1 MGVNWIQLREVINR
15 WSEVQKTWKKKTA
28 HLFNPKAKLNVD
40 VIMLKAMEQREN
52 KLFLCYTDIQD
63 KIKQAL
69 QKRQDIRK

>member
-1 MGVNWIQLREVINR
+1 MINR

-28 HLFNPKAKLNVD
+28 NLFNTKTKLNVD
-40 VIMLKAMEQREN
+40 VIMLKAVEQREN

-69 QKRQDIRK
+69 LTEKAGY